1 MQLLTPL
8 LTFTGCAIIMTFIP
22 SHVQADQYDP
32 IIKEIEAAVQQE
44 MEEWGI
50 TGISVALVDDQK
62 TVYAKGF
69 GIADQNSIFRA
80 GSISK
85 LFNAVAV
92 MQLVEAGKL
101 DLDAPLPAEV
111 LPHNPFPDQPKIT
124 LRQLLSHRSGL
135 QRETN
140 VGGYLDST
148 EPGIAN
154 TVKSLTNGVL
164 VTRPTEMTRY
174 SNIGPTVAGHM
185 IERVLKIDFPAYQQ
199 KNILGKLNM
208 KDSAWLRKNLPEGRL
223 IKSYINI
230 ADGRGGW
237 HRKETPVFDL
247 GTIPAGNLF
256 TTVNDL
262 GRFASALIKANPD
275 GQTPKSMLEKMWEP
289 QFTDSKTGFGLGFFV
304 GNRHGHRTVQHSGA
318 VYGHSSSFV
327 VFPELKIAVIVMGNE
342 DIANGRISAI
352 SDRAIDQFIKLK
364 TGQKVASEHSDVKA
378 DTLKPFTGD
387 FESESYWAKLE
398 IKNGQL
404 VGNISG
410 QHTTFKPVG
419 DMSFIANSR
428 ITNNATAH
436 FIKMDDH
443 ITGFTMS
450 GQTYGRVKNNPP
462 PLSPHWRKVLGKY
475 GDPLIPLII
484 TERHGHLYVMT
495 ENMVDYRLVPVNQ
508 HVCALPPGM
517 YIKEH
522 VVFLPDEDG
531 YIHTIDYANMI
542 FKRTK

>member
-1 MQLLTPL
+1 
-8 LTFTGCAIIMTFIP
+8 MTTLIP
-22 SHVQADQYDP
+22 SHTQAGEYDP
-32 IIKEIEAAVQQE
+32 VIKEIEAAVEEE
-44 MEEWGI
+44 MEQWGI

-92 MQLVEAGKL
+92 MQLVQAGKL
-101 DLDAPLPAEV
+101 DLDAPLPADV
-111 LPHNPFPDQPKIT
+111 LPHNPFPDQPKVT

-140 VGGYLDST
+140 IGGYLDPS
-148 EPGIAN
+148 EPGIAK
-154 TVKSLTNGVL
+154 TVKSLNNGVL

-185 IERVLKIDFPAYQQ
+185 VERTAKTDFASYQQ
-199 KNILGKLNM
+199 KNILSKLNM

-230 ADGRGGW
+230 ADGKGGW
-237 HRKETPVFDL
+237 KRKQTPVFDL

-262 GRFASALIKANPD
+262 GRFASALIKADTD
-275 GQTPKSMLEKMWEP
+275 GATPKPLLEKMWEP
-289 QFTDSKTGFGLGFFV
+289 QFTNNPTGFGLGFFV

-327 VFPELKIAVIVMGNE
+327 VFPELNIAVIVMGNE

-352 SDRAIDQFIKLK
+352 SDRAINKYIELK
-364 TGQKVASEHSDVKA
+364 TGKNVTPQYPMIKV
-378 DTLKPFTGD
+378 DTLKPFTGE
-387 FESESYWAKLE
+387 FESQSYWAKLE
-398 IKNGQL
+398 LKHGKL
-404 VGNISG
+404 VGKISG
-410 QHTTFKPVG
+410 QFTTFKPIG
-419 DMSFIANSR
+419 DMMFIANSR
-428 ITNNATAH
+428 ITNNATAR
-436 FIKMDDH
+436 FIKKGDR
-443 ITGFTMS
+443 ITGFTMG
-450 GQTYGRVKNNPP
+450 GQIYNRVQDNPR
-462 PLSPHWRKVLGKY
+462 PLSPHWRKVLGHY
-475 GDPLIPLII
+475 GHPVIPLII

-531 YIHTIDYANMI
+531 YIHAIDYANMI
-542 FKRTK
+542 FDRNK